1 VNNLQMPNGYVCW
14 TTEGLDMIQSD
25 VGKIMSGDEAIIQ
38 AVHQNVDVN
47 VESPEVIARL
57 TAILEPGKSNRDA
70 KIIEIFR
77 SAVEAGQE
85 VGDNVLLSVVGNTGS
100 GKSHIVRWLFQQI
113 DEDESKYIKLWVPRR
128 ENAQKFVIKKFIE
141 DLARLGNERAGELKT
156 KLDAT
161 FRKSDD
167 QPAELLEDIYV
178 NVARHLRFEV
188 SLREGRTDD
197 ERAKRKL
204 LLGEAD
210 TESKYGVLWQVL
222 NDVQNEEMQG
232 QVKNGLAVFIREIVE
247 SFNQV
252 SEKDENKQVAQ
263 SELKSERVEKIFKDY
278 KKLINKKIQDHTRYS
293 NLFDTALLDIE
304 IVTDVLNEAVEFAV
318 NSVMS
323 MDGSS
328 IREVFSE
335 VREELAKHNK
345 QLLIFVEDFSAISGS
360 VAGLGKLQRDLMG
373 MFTESSSNGKLAPLR
388 VAMAITNNTYEILET
403 NFRQR
408 MNFVIRIDDVFKS
421 VAGEPFMAS
430 YLRLARSVRS
440 EVVDAWA
447 LSKENASESS
457 SWVPNKCV
465 DCKFQA
471 ECFETFGSEGGVGL
485 YPLNKAAVNRLS
497 NQGQLNPRAR
507 IARLKGLLSTLQAD
521 FANEDMPSKGIVGY
535 FGPLKDSQE
544 RQADEFK
551 MLRVDFVGLKGQKP
565 EESRDRLRRFL
576 HNWKDGTKPTEIES
590 RVFALPIFDSFMNE
604 DGLTP
609 PGDEPPVV
617 TLGEKSVPKPQSQLQ
632 THLDRINAWR
642 EAGDG
647 VDYGQVFTS
656 NLHSLVRNYIVTSVR
671 SAFGRQFAGA
681 TLGEYSDKV
690 GLRFVEASIRVD
702 GILSQG
708 VGNENPL
715 SPYFTIP
722 RNEHGAN
729 VLRGVLCIEALKN
742 GEKIDSIIP
751 PIQQPVL
758 VNTAVMFIRQIVE
771 ELVQIIHKYEVD
783 PQSIWAHA
791 ARVIQFERLTN
802 PDFNSV
808 SDVTLIN
815 QWLNNAVPQQGVA
828 GELTSANNEF
838 RSCTSDLVKAVEV
851 LTQVTQE
858 EKTSSK
864 GSTYRRL
871 SILRNQLLKVSK
883 QAIEN
888 IDGISISVD
897 SNLPW
902 ATNLRVGRNRLLES
916 LSKESLEDLKTRVQS
931 DVNAIEESL
940 DEELDSELDW
950 LKKNI
955 NSLMI
960 QSAFTVAPPELL
972 KYIEEIEQVSKS
984 KMPELLK
991 VKQVLSNGFD
1001 PNEVACVA
1009 NEIDQVLRIAR
1020 FRKKLMEEL
1029 AYAVEK
1035 LESKLGVGASMSI
1048 PAIIDL
1054 ELVTTL
1060 EGLDEIGVTNE

>member
-1 VNNLQMPNGYVCW
+1 MNNLEMPSGYVCW
-14 TTEGLDMIQSD
+14 TTEGLDMIESD

-38 AVHQNVDVN
+38 AVHQNVEVS

-57 TAILEPGKSNRDA
+57 TAILEPGKSNRDS
-70 KIIEIFR
+70 KIIEVFR
-77 SAVEAGQE
+77 SAVETGNE
-85 VGDNVLLSVVGNTGS
+85 VGDNVLLSVVGDTGS

-113 DEDESKYIKLWVPRR
+113 EEDESKYIKLWVPRR
-128 ENAQKFVIKKFIE
+128 ENAQKFVIRKFID
-141 DLARLGNERAGELKT
+141 DLARLGNERAGELKV

-161 FRKSDD
+161 FKKSND

-178 NVARHLRFEV
+178 NVSRHLRFDS
-188 SLREGRTDD
+188 SLREGGSAD
-197 ERAKRKL
+197 ERTKRKL
-204 LLGEAD
+204 FLGEVDA
-210 TESKYGVLWQVL
+210 ESGHGVLWQVL

-232 QVKNGLAVFIREIVE
+232 QVNNGLAVFIKEIVE
-247 SFNQV
+247 SFKQN
-252 SEKDENKQVAQ
+252 SEKDESKKVSQ
-263 SELKSERVEKIFKDY
+263 SELKSERVEKILKDY
-278 KKLINKKIQDHTRYS
+278 KKLLNRKIQDHTRYS
-293 NLFDTALLDIE
+293 NLFSTALLDIE
-304 IVTDVLNEAVEFAV
+304 IVTDILNKAIDLAV

-323 MDGSS
+323 IDDSS

-360 VAGLGKLQRDLMG
+360 NAGLGKLQRDLMG
-373 MFTESSSNGKLAPLR
+373 MFTEGSSNGKLAPLR

-408 MNFVIRIDDVFKS
+408 LNFVIRIDDVFKS
-421 VAGEPFMAS
+421 VSGEPFVAS

-440 EVVDAWA
+440 DVVGAWS
-447 LSKENASESS
+447 LSKEIAPESS
-457 SWVPNKCV
+457 SWVPNKCIE
-465 DCKFQA
+465 CSFQA

-485 YPLNKAAVNRLS
+485 YPLNKVAVNRLS
-497 NQGQLNPRAR
+497 NQGELNPRAR

-521 FANEDMPSKGIVGY
+521 LANEDMPSKAIVGY
-535 FGPLKDSQE
+535 FGPPKDSPE

-604 DGLTP
+604 NGVIP
-609 PGDEPPVV
+609 PVDAPPVV

-647 VDYGQVFTS
+647 VDYVQVFTS

-681 TLGEYSDKV
+681 TLAEYSDKV
-690 GLRFVEASIRVD
+690 GLRFVEASIRID

-742 GEKIDSIIP
+742 GEKIDSVIP

-771 ELVQIIHKYEVD
+771 ELVQIIHEYEVD

-802 PDFNSV
+802 PGSSSV

-858 EKTSSK
+858 EKTSSS
-864 GSTYRRL
+864 GSTYRRI
-871 SILRNQLLKVSK
+871 SILRNQLLKLSK

-888 IDGISISVD
+888 IDGINISVE

-902 ATNLRVGRNRLLES
+902 ATQLRVGRNRLLES
-916 LSKESLEDLKTRVQS
+916 LSKESLEDLKPRVQS
-931 DVNAIEESL
+931 DVKAIEESL
-940 DEELDSELDW
+940 DDELDSELDW

-960 QSAFTVAPPELL
+960 QSAFTIAPPELL